1 MIRKILILLS
11 LIYLNGCSIAA
22 FYKGLSYEKIPEY
35 KFEYNKGGASGY
47 TLITNQKNGNHTSIA
62 FGQSSCGSYGLI
74 GPLIFPIIP
83 IWENEDCKDV
93 VIGVGASVNKVQ
105 IIYHDKVY
113 EPSKVVRGGG
123 YFFPIQIKSVTD
135 TATLVVEK
143 NDGEKFEIPFRYQH
157 TFSFDLWPGR

>member
-1 MIRKILILLS
+1 MIKIISILIS
-11 LIYLNGCSIAA
+11 LVWLNGCSAVT
-22 FYKGLSYEKIPEY
+22 FDKGLNHEKIPGY
-35 KFEYNKGGASGY
+35 SFDYDKGTQYTSIINK
-47 TLITNQKNGNHTSIA
+47 KNGNGVGIA
-62 FGQSSCGSYGLI
+62 YNRHSCGSYGLI

-83 IWENEDCKDV
+83 IWQNYACKDV
-93 VIGVGASVNKVQ
+93 VIGVSQANKVY

-123 YFFPIQIKSVTD
+123 YFFPLPIKSITD

-143 NDGEKFEIPFRYQH
+143 TDGEKFEIPFRYQH